1 MKRIIMKPG
10 ESALVIVAHPDDE
23 TIWMGGLVKE
33 NPEVKW
39 TIFSL
44 CRSSDRDREPKFRR
58 VCGHLGANPLMS
70 DLEDEGVMRIKE
82 SVPVIK
88 KLIRSNLKNKKFNYI
103 FTHGANGEY
112 GHPRHKGVNL
122 AVRELFKEGRVKAD
136 KLLFFNYEKKDKKPF
151 SPPKVRNNSDYI
163 FKLTRE
169 KLKEKKMIMSG
180 IYGFAPEGIDT
191 NYCTN
196 PEAFKQF

>member
-1 MKRIIMKPG
+1 MKPG
-10 ESALVIVAHPDDE
+10 ESAIVIVAHPDDE
-23 TIWMGGLVKE
+23 TIWMGGLVMD
-33 NPEVKW
+33 NPDVRW

-44 CRSSDRDREPKFRR
+44 CRASDRDREPKFRR

-88 KLIRSNLKNKKFNYI
+88 KLILGNLKNKKFNYI

-112 GHPRHKGVNL
+112 GHPRHKGANL
-122 AVRELFKEGRVKAD
+122 AVKELFKEGRVKAD
-136 KLLFFNYEKKDKKPF
+136 KLLFFNYEKKTEKPF
-151 SPPKVRNNSDYI
+151 SPLKERSNSDYI
-163 FKLTRE
+163 FKLTGE
-169 KLKEKKMIMSG
+169 KLRNKKEIMTN
-180 IYGFAPEGIDT
+180 IYGFAPGGIDT